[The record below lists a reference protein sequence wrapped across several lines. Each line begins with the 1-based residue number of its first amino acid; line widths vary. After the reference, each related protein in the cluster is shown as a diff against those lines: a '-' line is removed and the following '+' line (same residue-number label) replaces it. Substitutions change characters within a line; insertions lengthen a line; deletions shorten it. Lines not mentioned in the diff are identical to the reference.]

1 MKRKKRAIATMLAA
15 CVLLVSACSITER
28 EASETGGTAAG
39 QAAGENSQSDSQS
52 ETAAES
58 ASQQWAKEHQ
68 LDTTQSSE
76 ELYQN
81 ALKTAGGE
89 INIYTVSGR
98 MENVK
103 ATFEEDYPGLTLV
116 VHDLN
121 INELLEKFTREYE
134 AGIYTADVIHVK
146 EQTGQILREF
156 VETGMMHNYQ
166 PEDIFGDVDEQYL
179 QLTPMYFEADWW
191 YYNTEQYDA
200 PPIDSWWDLT
210 REEWKDRFIMVD
222 PLTDVGYMALLT
234 TIVENADMMEES
246 YKEEFGE
253 DIVLEEDEPNAGY
266 AFLKRFARNN
276 PIFETSSNNVVKA
289 VGAAGQEEAPLGY
302 AVTSKIRERDQQG
315 YLLGAVDNFSPAIGI
330 YGMNVVEIA
339 DHAPNPDGAKLL
351 IRYLTGDA
359 DGTARGFEP
368 YNTLGGW
375 SVRSVVPQIDGNI
388 PFEDLNV
395 FPHDLN
401 YTYDHLNEV
410 QEYWISVQP

>member
-1 MKRKKRAIATMLAA
+1 M
-15 CVLLVSACSITER
+15 
-28 EASETGGTAAG
+28 
-39 QAAGENSQSDSQS
+39 
-52 ETAAES
+52 
-58 ASQQWAKEHQ
+58 
-68 LDTTQSSE
+68 
-76 ELYQN
+76 
-81 ALKTAGGE
+81 
-89 INIYTVSGR
+89 
-98 MENVK
+98 
-103 ATFEEDYPGLTLV
+103 
-116 VHDLN
+116 
-121 INELLEKFTREYE
+121 
-134 AGIYTADVIHVK
+134 
-146 EQTGQILREF
+146 
-156 VETGMMHNYQ
+156 
-166 PEDIFGDVDEQYL
+166 
-179 QLTPMYFEADWW
+179 
-191 YYNTEQYDA
+191 
-200 PPIDSWWDLT
+200 
-210 REEWKDRFIMVD
+210 
-222 PLTDVGYMALLT
+222 T

-395 FPHDLN
+395 FPQDLN

>member
-1 MKRKKRAIATMLAA
+1 MKRKKRAIAAMLAA

-166 PEDIFGDVDEQYL
+166 PEYIFGEVD
-179 QLTPMYFEADWW
+179 
-191 YYNTEQYDA
+191 
-200 PPIDSWWDLT
+200 
-210 REEWKDRFIMVD
+210 
-222 PLTDVGYMALLT
+222 
-234 TIVENADMMEES
+234 
-246 YKEEFGE
+246 
-253 DIVLEEDEPNAGY
+253 
-266 AFLKRFARNN
+266 
-276 PIFETSSNNVVKA
+276 
-289 VGAAGQEEAPLGY
+289 
-302 AVTSKIRERDQQG
+302 
-315 YLLGAVDNFSPAIGI
+315 
-330 YGMNVVEIA
+330 
-339 DHAPNPDGAKLL
+339 
-351 IRYLTGDA
+351 
-359 DGTARGFEP
+359 
-368 YNTLGGW
+368 
-375 SVRSVVPQIDGNI
+375 
-388 PFEDLNV
+388 
-395 FPHDLN
+395 
-401 YTYDHLNEV
+401 
-410 QEYWISVQP
+410 